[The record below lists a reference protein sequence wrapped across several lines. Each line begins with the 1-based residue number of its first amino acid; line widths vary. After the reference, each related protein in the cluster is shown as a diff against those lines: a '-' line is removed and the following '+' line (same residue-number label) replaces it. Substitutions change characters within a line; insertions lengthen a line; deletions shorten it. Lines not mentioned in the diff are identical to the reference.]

1 MIVQNKANLFGAET
15 NITFFYKEDYEKM
28 RVLRVRKNK
37 ANFTSPGP
45 LPVVKATGRPRRVGE
60 SNPIA
65 QNKANFFRARINVN
79 VASLM
84 TYVNIPRLRSRKNKP
99 NQTQSTQNPGNR
111 PQSELD

>member
-1 MIVQNKANLFGAET
+1 MIVQNKAHLFGAET

-28 RVLRVRKNK
+28 LALGVRKNK

-45 LPVVKATGRPRRVGE
+45 LPLVKATGRPRRVGK

-84 TYVNIPRLRSRKNKP
+84 TNVNIPRHRSRKKQSQSNPIYSKP
-99 NQTQSTQNPGNR
+99 R
-111 PQSELD
+111 